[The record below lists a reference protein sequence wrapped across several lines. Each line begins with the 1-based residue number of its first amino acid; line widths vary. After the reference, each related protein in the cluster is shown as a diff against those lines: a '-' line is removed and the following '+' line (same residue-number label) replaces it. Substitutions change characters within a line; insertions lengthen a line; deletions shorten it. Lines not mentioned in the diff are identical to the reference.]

1 MISSINYR
9 GLIKLVLHYRANNSF
24 RPSPPANSDTQIT
37 IQSNLTNLFDSASTF
52 REHFTKISRYF
63 SQQFLPAENQMN
75 HALIWKQPDTQTN
88 DKYLSGKL
96 KCTLLRGILHTIVL
110 SAVRSTTT
118 SNWPMRGQY
127 PHHMIT
133 LDQWEASIQY
143 LVSTN

>member
-75 HALIWKQPDTQTN
+75 HALIWKLHDH
-88 DKYLSGKL
+88 DVVVADDDED
-96 KCTLLRGILHTIVL
+96 LRLPIWRTEHFL
-110 SAVRSTTT
+110 
-118 SNWPMRGQY
+118 N
-127 PHHMIT
+127 
-133 LDQWEASIQY
+133 
-143 LVSTN
+143 